1 MCLTSNYFCP
11 ARPPKKLR
19 AEAVEVA
26 GIRAF
31 RALSDRVGVLA
42 APPGFDGEGRF
53 FLFEFEQAAGGFFQ
67 MALTQ
72 SRPSSSVMLAI
83 RKLLSKSSGASEAS
97 ASLPNEAA
105 YLRVPPE
112 TQEQIDEFWMK
123 VVARKAAGV

>member
-105 YLRVPPE
+105 YLNRNQAVEPR
-112 TQEQIDEFWMK
+112 MK
-123 VVARKAAGV
+123 HRWNTDKTRL